1 MLGAR
6 PGLPPAIWA
15 AGRMADDARGAKPP
29 HPGDDARGAKPLH
42 PEGIRSGMTLREYV
56 MRPGPTKNQNKEVG
70 TCRGGQLSG
79 QGRVPAVAATA
90 CML

>member
-1 MLGAR
+1 MAR
-6 PGLPPAIWA
+6 PPVLPPAIWA
-15 AGRMADDARGAKPP
+15 AGRMA
-29 HPGDDARGAKPLH
+29 DDARGAKPLH